1 MPLPSVHELSDDDG
15 VPAAFDPGS
24 RAEASSSSAAPLL
37 KRVDALSDDEGVR
50 PRQHSGAGALASAS
64 SAPTLSQRK
73 RVGKKFQPNHRIQ
86 IGRLLQ
92 RPCSCVKR
100 DCLQQF
106 SATAVSDELVD
117 LRKSLGRLDKRDA
130 DEKVPGLHNNRII

>member
-15 VPAAFDPGS
+15 VPAGLDLGS
-24 RAEASSSSAAPLL
+24 RAEASSSSAAPRLN
-37 KRVDALSDDEGVR
+37 RVDALSDDEAVR
-50 PRQHSGAGALASAS
+50 PRHHSGAGAQASAS
-64 SAPTLSQRK
+64 SAPLSERK
-73 RVGKKFQPNHRIQ
+73 RIGPALKVHPNPNDRIK

-106 SATAVSDELVD
+106 GATVASSDELLQ
-117 LRKSLGRLDKRDA
+117 LRKSLRCLDKRDA
-130 DEKVPGLHNNRII
+130 DQKAPGLS